1 MKGVTKR
8 TLQHHDLTKYLIA
21 FMIHNGSHT
30 QFTSISIVQGDSLK
44 VKHDPLK
51 HRIGSFSVIALG
63 DFKGGELWVQD
74 ESPIA
79 STEVTAQD
87 GTNMSGR
94 LVSIASKAAV
104 FDSSKQHKTMPWDG
118 ERWTITA
125 YSSSAY
131 DQLEASQVECLRQ
144 AGFPLRDQK
153 KEFPSSPGIPTRDM
167 TLFELATMD
176 DPAPRPA
183 EPRIKPKVK
192 LKATPKM
199 TPDPKAKP
207 GAKASPS
214 SSSKVAGK
222 DKGPEVSRL
231 PEGVADVPD
240 GPPPEPAPPGGSDPP
255 PDTKG
260 IEALK
265 KEAKSIHHLM
275 THIPKNPFCDVCKRA
290 KMYKP
295 PSYKVNCTRTIE
307 AKSFG
312 DHIAADH
319 VIIRRDKETEIEESR
334 LALVVKDVK
343 TAFMYAYPSA
353 LKSEEEEECIAS
365 LQHFVSSADK
375 VGNFYSDNAKELKS
389 AAKKL
394 GWRHELSKAHIHQ
407 SNAVAERAVRAT
419 TEGTRSNLLQAG
431 ISHVYWPHA
440 LEHSCTAFNISHPN
454 GIEYSPWKKRFG
466 SAFPGKI
473 LPFGCRI
480 DYWVGPKTQRKDRE
494 RVEPTAEPGI
504 FLGYNFQPGMKWRK
518 EVLVLPIKD
527 VVRNDYHEY
536 ITPVRAYN
544 FTIPEGDFVFP
555 MKDRGDKVA
564 LGQATDALERPS
576 VDSLTNQ
583 DAEPAVEAPSDVP
596 QAEAER
602 RIEVIDPKTGKLVP
616 IPEAGRYYDA
626 GGTLGRRYGGQRG
639 STKPDSIPSALWPTM
654 SKQQKAKAREEVAR
668 EQARALAN
676 FQEGGSSSSSA
687 PPAAVARDDKDNWEI
702 VGSKLTRYH

>member
-1 MKGVTKR
+1 MKSITFASNRNQLSLSEDGGFPNKGERNITLGAFIHGGMKGVAKR

-51 HRIGSFSVIALG
+51 HRIGSCSVIALG

-74 ESPIA
+74 ESPVA

-94 LVSIASKAAV
+94 LVSIASEAAV

-125 YSSSAY
+125 YSSSTY

-153 KEFPSSPGIPTRDM
+153 KELPSSPGIP
-167 TLFELATMD
+167 
-176 DPAPRPA
+176 
-183 EPRIKPKVK
+183 
-192 LKATPKM
+192 
-199 TPDPKAKP
+199 
-207 GAKASPS
+207 S
-214 SSSKVAGK
+214 
-222 DKGPEVSRL
+222 
-231 PEGVADVPD
+231 
-240 GPPPEPAPPGGSDPP
+240 
-255 PDTKG
+255 
-260 IEALK
+260 
-265 KEAKSIHHLM
+265 
-275 THIPKNPFCDVCKRA
+275 
-290 KMYKP
+290 
-295 PSYKVNCTRTIE
+295 
-307 AKSFG
+307 
-312 DHIAADH
+312 
-319 VIIRRDKETEIEESR
+319 
-334 LALVVKDVK
+334 
-343 TAFMYAYPSA
+343 
-353 LKSEEEEECIAS
+353 
-365 LQHFVSSADK
+365 
-375 VGNFYSDNAKELKS
+375 
-389 AAKKL
+389 
-394 GWRHELSKAHIHQ
+394 
-407 SNAVAERAVRAT
+407 
-419 TEGTRSNLLQAG
+419 
-431 ISHVYWPHA
+431 
-440 LEHSCTAFNISHPN
+440 TAFNISHPN

-480 DYWVGPKTQRKDRE
+480 DYWDGPKTQRKDRE
-494 RVEPTAEPGI
+494 RFEPTAEPGI

-536 ITPVRAYN
+536 ITPVGAYN

-564 LGQATDALERPS
+564 LGQATDGLERPS
-576 VDSLTNQ
+576 VESLTNQ
-583 DAEPAVEAPSDVP
+583 DAEPALEAPSDVP

-602 RIEVIDPKTGKLVP
+602 RVEVIDPKTGKFVP
-616 IPEAGRYYDA
+616 IPEGGRYYDA

-639 STKPDSIPSALWPTM
+639 STKSDSIPSALWPTM
-654 SKQQKAKAREEVAR
+654 SKQQKAEAREEAAR

-702 VGSKLTRYH
+702 VGNRLTRYHYLPRRELFSPDLTDCPVPLSRISNKRTTKIIPIGGIDIIDDEDSWRNVRRRNKKFSFRWIGKTEFTILPIPTPLGGDGAAMANYPAMPVCLNEQEQQREKLGKHFHMSEEGIHDAIAMVARPVGRKELLANPKAQASLDVEWEKLMKKKAWDMLSVREWEDVSREAKKKNKKVHVGKSLRSVSKREVNCP